1 MAPEQK
7 DRSLARRLAAE
18 HNDRGDPLG
27 WFERL
32 YTAAGSD
39 TRLIPWGDMGPNPNF
54 VGWPGRTCLAGDGQT
69 ALQIGCGLGDD
80 AECLAAMGF
89 AVTAFDIA
97 PTAIDWCETRFPA
110 SSVAYELADLFDP
123 PARWAG
129 RFDFVLEVYTLQSFP
144 RELRPDAL
152 ARIAEFVAPG
162 GDLLII
168 GRLTDDGAGTDAL
181 PWPLMPSELA
191 PLRDAGLREVA
202 VEDYTDSE
210 DPPVRRVRAHYR
222 RKA

>member
-1 MAPEQK
+1 MKPEQK

-39 TRLIPWGDMGPNPNF
+39 TRLIPWGDMAPNPNF
-54 VGWPGRTCLAGDGQT
+54 VGWPGRHGLVGDART

-80 AECLAAMGF
+80 AEYLAGMGF

-129 RFDFVLEVYTLQSFP
+129 RFDFVLEAYPLQSFP
-144 RELRPDAL
+144 RELRAEAL
-152 ARIAEFVAPG
+152 ARIAGFVAPR
-162 GDLLII
+162 GDLLVI
-168 GRLTDDGAGTDAL
+168 GRLIDDGQGTTAL
-181 PWPLMPSELA
+181 PWPLMPRELA
-191 PLRDAGLREVA
+191 SLRGHGLREAA
-202 VEDYTDSE
+202 VEDYIDDE

-222 RKA
+222 REA